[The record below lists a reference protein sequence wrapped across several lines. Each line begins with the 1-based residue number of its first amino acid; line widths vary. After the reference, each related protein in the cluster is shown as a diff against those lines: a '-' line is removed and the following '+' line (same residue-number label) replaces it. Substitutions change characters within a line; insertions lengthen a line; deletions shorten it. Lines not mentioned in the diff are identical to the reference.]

1 MWYEASVSITRRT
14 SINVLAV
21 QRGNGHVS
29 NSLASFELEYKMHP
43 CYVFQKKKKKDK
55 ERERGGERDEG
66 FRNIADRGLP
76 DTLASI
82 VWTNFLSLPD

>member
-55 ERERGGERDEG
+55 ERERGGVGEREG
-66 FRNIADRGLP
+66 RRV
-76 DTLASI
+76 SQHC
-82 VWTNFLSLPD
+82 